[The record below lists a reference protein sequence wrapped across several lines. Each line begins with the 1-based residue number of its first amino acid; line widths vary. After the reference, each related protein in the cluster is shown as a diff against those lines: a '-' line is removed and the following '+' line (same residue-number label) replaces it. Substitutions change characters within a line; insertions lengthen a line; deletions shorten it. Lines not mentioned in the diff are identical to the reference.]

1 MVIPGEAISMSEVKV
16 IGISSKRITADNM
29 LHIFILRIREEM
41 AILQKHGW
49 IKKCLDR
56 TI

>member
-41 AILQKHGW
+41 AILQKHG
-49 IKKCLDR
+49 
-56 TI
+56 